1 MKTLFGNRFPLV
13 LLSAWLC
20 LLSFPGLAQQPDSAR
35 LRVKDSLLQHFRK
48 VMEAAPA
55 DYAAKYKEHTI
66 ANEQDALLDALLK
79 SIRVTRDFLKSGPD
93 TNAIHR
99 DLADIRNWYNIAA
112 DGVFTNTGTLQTERN
127 LTTSYKLLHEL
138 LELAKVKKLQVD
150 TYKKKLVSLRHNF
163 DSIASSPHLYITPA
177 DSTEFVQLIRKLYVA
192 AREVSPIDST
202 LSASLKNVQHAKDE
216 LDLTVYQLQSGLE
229 QIIQYEKVLAEETFR
244 REVSGLNEPPKNAR
258 PLREILTQTVKKN
271 ELILWFYVRNNI
283 GKVASLILLVI
294 FCTVFLRTL
303 KKKVQ
308 ADGML
313 RKDWDSQL
321 VLRYPTLSAI
331 MIIISIFQFIFPDPP
346 FVFVCI
352 LWVLASGSLT
362 IIFHRFITTHW
373 LRFWCVMWGLFLL
386 ACADNLI
393 LQASREERWAMLC
406 LAVAGIVVSSLF
418 LIRGRREDLREKWI
432 VYFMYFIVG
441 VELLSVIANISGR
454 FNLAKALMASG
465 FISVIIAIMFLWTVR
480 LINEALTLASD
491 IYQTPER
498 QLFFVNFAAV
508 GRKAP
513 RFFYF
518 FLVIGWFILFAR
530 TFYAFK
536 LVTQPVTDFLFDQRT
551 IGQYSFSFFSVLAF
565 FGILILSSIISKIV
579 SFFASDKTNHG
590 TDSGGAAGLGSWLLV
605 VRIFIFV
612 IGLLLAFAVAGIPLD
627 KATFVMGALG
637 VGIGFGLQSLVN
649 NLVSGVILAFEKPL
663 NVGDLVEVKG
673 KAGLV
678 QSIGFRSSVLHTLE
692 GSHLVI
698 PNGELLNDQLVNWNM
713 QQPRRRTELT
723 VGVSYDSNL
732 EEVEKTLYRLIKEQ
746 EHVLA
751 SPEPVI
757 FATEFSDSSIQLQIY
772 FWTPGLRSGKI
783 AKSRLI
789 FAIHAAF
796 REQGIVIPFPQR
808 DVHIKQEPD
817 QRENKGDDGASD

>member
-1 MKTLFGNRFPLV
+1 MQTLFSNRFPLV
-13 LLSAWLC
+13 LFGAWLC
-20 LLSFPGLAQQPDSAR
+20 LLSVTGLAQQPDSIQR
-35 LRVKDSLLQHFRK
+35 HVKDSLLQNLRK
-48 VMEAAPA
+48 GLEAAPVE
-55 DYAAKYKEHTI
+55 YAAKYKEHSI

-79 SIRVTRDFLKSGPD
+79 SIRVSRDFLKTGPD
-93 TNAIHR
+93 TNAIHQE
-99 DLADIRNWYNIAA
+99 LANIREWYNIAA

-138 LELAKVKKLQVD
+138 LELANAKKLQVD
-150 TYKKKLVSLRHNF
+150 AYKKKLVSLRHNF
-163 DSIASSPHLYITPA
+163 DSIASSPHLYATPA
-177 DSTEFVQLIRKLYVA
+177 DSTEFVQLVRKLYLA
-192 AREVSPIDST
+192 ARQVNPIDST
-202 LSASLKNVQHAKDE
+202 LTASLKNVQHAKDE

-229 QIIQYEKVLAEETFR
+229 QISQYEKILAEQTFR
-244 REVSGLNEPPKNAR
+244 REVSGLNEPPKHVR
-258 PLREILTQTVKKN
+258 PLREILIQTIEKN
-271 ELILWFYVRNNI
+271 KLIIWFYTRNNI
-283 GKVASLILLVI
+283 GKVALLLLLTI
-294 FCTVFLRTL
+294 CCTVFLRTL
-303 KKKVQ
+303 KKKVV
-308 ADGML
+308 ADGIL
-313 RKDWDSQL
+313 RKDWDTQL

-331 MIIISIFQFIFPDPP
+331 MIVISIFQFIFPDPP
-346 FVFVCI
+346 FVFICI

-386 ACADNLI
+386 ACADNMI
-393 LQASREERWAMLC
+393 LQASRAERWAMLG
-406 LAVAGIVVSSLF
+406 LAVAGMIVSALF

-432 VYFMYFIVG
+432 VYFMYFIVC
-441 VELLSVIANISGR
+441 VELLSVIANLTGR

-513 RFFYF
+513 LFFYF
-518 FLVIGWFILFAR
+518 FLIIGWFILFAR

-565 FGILILSSIISKIV
+565 FGILILSSVISKIV
-579 SFFASDKTNHG
+579 SFFASDKTNHS
-590 TDSGGAAGLGSWLLV
+590 TDSSGAAGLGSWLLV

-663 NVGDLVEVKG
+663 NVGDLVEVNG

-692 GSHLVI
+692 GAHLVI

-713 QQPRRRTELT
+713 QKPKRRSELT

-732 EEVEKTLYRLIKEQ
+732 EEVEETLYRLVKEQ
-746 EHVLA
+746 EHVMA
-751 SPEPVI
+751 NPEPVI
-757 FATEFSDSSIQLQIY
+757 FATEFSDSSIQLEIY
-772 FWTPGLRSGKI
+772 FWTPGLRSGKA

-789 FAIHAAF
+789 FAIHTAF
-796 REQGIVIPFPQR
+796 REQGIVIPYPQR
-808 DVHIKQEPD
+808 DVHIKQDPE
-817 QRENKGDDGASD
+817 QREDKDDDGASD